1 MKQVI
6 VVPETDDFK
15 HPVSH
20 ESVVWINAALGNPN
34 LDGRDVQYL
43 APYWITEDFRGV
55 NRVYHIAGVT
65 KNEDGTTVITLGNS
79 FVIDQPWN
87 GMGQTRKFEYHGL
100 NEFGLEEIQN
110 GLLRRTTTNA

>member
-1 MKQVI
+1 MKHVI

-43 APYWITEDFRGV
+43 APYWITDDFRGV
-55 NRVYHIAGVT
+55 NRVYHITSVS
-65 KNEDGTTVITLGNS
+65 KNEDGTTVIKLGNS
-79 FVIDQPWN
+79 FVLAQPWDGVGN
-87 GMGQTRKFEYHGL
+87 TRRFEYHPL
-100 NEFGLEEIQN
+100 DTFDLTEIEP
-110 GLLRRTTTNA
+110 GLLRRNPTNA

>member
-20 ESVVWINAALGNPN
+20 ESVVWINSKLGNPN
-34 LDGRDVQYL
+34 LTGRDVQYL

-55 NRVYHIAGVT
+55 DRVYHIASVS
-65 KNEDGTTVITLGNS
+65 KNGDGTTIIKLGNS
-79 FVIDQPWN
+79 FIINKPWDD
-87 GMGQTRKFEYHGL
+87 MGQTRKFEYHSL
-100 NEFGLEEIQN
+100 SEFGLEELEE
-110 GLLRRTTTNA
+110 GLLKRV